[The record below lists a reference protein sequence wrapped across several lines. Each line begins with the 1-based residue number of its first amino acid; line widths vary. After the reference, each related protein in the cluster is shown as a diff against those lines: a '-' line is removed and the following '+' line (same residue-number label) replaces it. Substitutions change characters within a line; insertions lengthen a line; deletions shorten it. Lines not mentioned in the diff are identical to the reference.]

1 MAVVFLH
8 MNKLSIL
15 GFPDL
20 INNLK
25 VYRFQL
31 FEWFHHVSNALV
43 QRKAAVKIVT
53 VRLEECSAYAAYC
66 HHLCFSGLAVPSCEQ
81 PLESLLSDCAGARE
95 YLPERQ
101 LLRLP

>member
-15 GFPDL
+15 VFPDL

-25 VYRFQL
+25 DYRFQL
-31 FEWFHHVSNALV
+31 FEWFRHVSNALV

-53 VRLEECSAYAAYC
+53 VRREEYSAYAAYC
-66 HHLCFSGLAVPSCEQ
+66 HLLCFFGLAV
-81 PLESLLSDCAGARE
+81 
-95 YLPERQ
+95 
-101 LLRLP
+101 